1 MSNWKRWIMV
11 SGVVAGLGGAAV
23 ADDGG
28 GAGARRERAHSIN
41 VNGGRALLGEYVV
54 NYEYLAGHHGAIV
67 EGGAAHDADGATSAT
82 TFGAAAGYRL
92 HWRGRQNSGFV
103 GVMAGFYVGSAAT
116 TTGGDDPMAVD
127 LTVTE
132 LSLTAN
138 VGKRWQ
144 LANGLN
150 VTWRIGGGY
159 ARRWVS
165 TSSDDPDVAA
175 AAQTVEDVLAFL
187 PIAVDGELS
196 LGYSF

>member
-41 VNGGRALLGEYVV
+41 LNGGRALLGEYVV

-92 HWRGRQNSGFV
+92 HWRGQQNSGFV

-116 TTGGDDPMAVD
+116 TTGGDDDALLADMERRGVVRRGKPGPMPA
-127 LTVTE
+127 E
-132 LSLTAN
+132 IFQPGPA
-138 VGKRWQ
+138 GP
-144 LANGLN
+144 G
-150 VTWRIGGGY
+150 
-159 ARRWVS
+159 
-165 TSSDDPDVAA
+165 
-175 AAQTVEDVLAFL
+175 VLAAL
-187 PIAVDGELS
+187 LDERREGR
-196 LGYSF
+196 